1 MRLLPKALLL
11 AGAAGLTLTA
21 LAVRAEDTPPPPGP
35 GPQPG
40 TPAEPAA
47 APTPDNQFT
56 GKVGLWS
63 EYEYR
68 GISQS
73 SQNPALQL
81 NLDYVNNPTGLY
93 LGTFL
98 SNIKWLKDTATA
110 NGFDTNARVEW
121 DIYGGWRKE
130 IVKDTTLDVGVLRY
144 EYPSSGSFNPSPNTT
159 EVYAGITWQWLNLK
173 YSYSVD
179 DTFGV
184 PHSKGSD
191 YVEANVAYP
200 IPGMEKLTLIGTLAH
215 QRYKGTQDS
224 GANNGDLS
232 YTVWKAGASY
242 DFGHGINAG
251 AYYKGTDATSALY
264 TVNGKDWSRDRL
276 VAFITYSF

>member
-1 MRLLPKALLL
+1 MRFLPKALLL
-11 AGAAGLTLTA
+11 AGAAGLTFTSVAA
-21 LAVRAEDTPPPPGP
+21 LAQSTPPAPGP

-40 TPAEPAA
+40 TPAEPASPPA
-47 APTPDNQFT
+47 PDNAFT
-56 GKVGLWS
+56 GKVALYS

-68 GISQS
+68 GISQT

-81 NLDYVNNPTGLY
+81 NLDYVNNPTGVY

-110 NGFDTNARVEW
+110 NGFDSNARIEW

-130 IVKDTTLDVGVLRY
+130 IVKDTTLDIGVLHY
-144 EYPSSGSFNPSPNTT
+144 EYPSSGAFNPSPNTT
-159 EVYAGITWQWLNLK
+159 EVYAGITWQWLNIK
-173 YSYSVD
+173 YSYSID

-184 PHSKGSD
+184 ANSKGSD
-191 YVEANVAYP
+191 YLEGNVAYP
-200 IPGMEKLTLIGTLAH
+200 IPGFEKLVLTGTLAH
-215 QRYKGTQDS
+215 QRYR
-224 GANNGDLS
+224 NNDALS

-251 AYYKGTDATSALY
+251 AYYKGTDAQSALY
-264 TVNGKDWSRDRL
+264 TINGKDWSKDRL
-276 VAFITYSF
+276 VAFVSYSF

>member
-1 MRLLPKALLL
+1 MRLLPKVLLL
-11 AGAAGLTLTA
+11 AGAAGLTFSSLV
-21 LAVRAEDTPPPPGP
+21 VRAEDTPPAPGP

-40 TPAEPAA
+40 TAAEP
-47 APTPDNQFT
+47 APTPDNSFT
-56 GKVGLWS
+56 GKVAVYS

-68 GISQS
+68 GISQT

-81 NLDYVNNPTGLY
+81 NLDYANAPTGLY

-110 NGFDTNARVEW
+110 NGFDSNARVEW

-130 IVKDTTLDVGVLRY
+130 VYKDTTLDVGVLRY

-159 EVYAGITWQWLNLK
+159 EVYAGVTWQWLNIK
-173 YSYSVD
+173 YSYSLQN
-179 DTFGV
+179 TFGV
-184 PHSKGSD
+184 ANSKHSD
-191 YVEANVAYP
+191 YIEANVAYP
-200 IPGMEKLTLIGTLAH
+200 TPGFEKLTLTGTLAH

-224 GANNGDLS
+224 GFDNGDLS
-232 YTVWKAGASY
+232 YTVWKVGASY
-242 DFGHGINAG
+242 DFGHNINAG

-264 TVNGKDWSRDRL
+264 TVNGKDWSKDRL
-276 VAFITYSF
+276 VAFVSYSF